1 MTNKNEFPGAYVP
14 RRLARPKKRRGLIAL
29 FSTIALVVVAA
40 VVASTYVANLAET
53 FNSKTRVIGQAFPD
67 EQSRPVKNPDDGSL
81 NFLLLGVDHGAE
93 GTKTSDLLQAG
104 GTDQRSDSMMLM
116 HIPEDRKG
124 VYVMSIMRDLY
135 TDIPGYGS
143 HKINSAMALG
153 GVPLVVQTVE
163 GLFETKIDHV
173 AMVDFEGFKD
183 LTTALGGV
191 SVNNDI
197 EFSSTDSK
205 KYHYPV
211 GDIVL
216 EGNKALRFV
225 RERKP
230 FVDGDY
236 QRVRNQQKFIKAV
249 MDELLSKDTLTNPST
264 VFEIIDK
271 VSPYLALDDGLD
283 AATAAG
289 IGLQLKDLRS
299 SGIKMFTLPT
309 AGIGTSPDGQS
320 IVERDEQAIVDIGKA
335 LRTDT
340 FKTYLDSADLSQ

>member
-1 MTNKNEFPGAYVP
+1 MSNKKEFPGEYVP
-14 RRLARPKKRRGLIAL
+14 RRLARPKKRRGLFVL
-29 FSTIALVVVAA
+29 LSTIAVVLVAA

-53 FNSKTRVIGQAFPD
+53 FNSKTRVIGEAFPD
-67 EQSRPVKNPDDGSL
+67 EQDRPVKNPDDGSL
-81 NFLLLGVDHGAE
+81 NFLLLGVDHGAD
-93 GTKTSDLLQAG
+93 GTETSDLLQAG

-163 GLFETKIDHV
+163 GMLDTKIDHV

-191 SVNNDI
+191 TVNNDI
-197 EFSSTDSK
+197 EFDSTDSK
-205 KYHYPV
+205 KHHYPV

-249 MDELLSKDTLTNPST
+249 MDELLSKDTLTNPAT
-264 VFEIIDK
+264 VFEVIDK

-320 IVERDEQAIVDIGKA
+320 IVERDEQALVDIGKA

-340 FKTYLDSADLSQ
+340 FKTYLNSADLSQ

>member
-1 MTNKNEFPGAYVP
+1 LSNKKEFPGEYVP
-14 RRLARPKKRRGLIAL
+14 RRLARPKKRRGLFVL
-29 FSTIALVVVAA
+29 LSTVAVVVVAV
-40 VVASTYVANLAET
+40 VVASTYVASLAET
-53 FNSKTRVIGQAFPD
+53 FNSKTRVIGEAFPD
-67 EQSRPVKNPDDGSL
+67 EQDRPVKNPDDGSL
-81 NFLLLGVDHGAE
+81 NFLLLGVDHGAD
-93 GTKTSDLLQAG
+93 GTETSDLLQAG

-163 GLFETKIDHV
+163 GMLDTKIDHV

-191 SVNNDI
+191 TVNNDI
-197 EFSSTDSK
+197 EFNSTDSK
-205 KYHYPV
+205 KHHYPV

-216 EGNKALRFV
+216 EGNRALRFV

-249 MDELLSKDTLTNPST
+249 MDELLSKDTLTNPAT
-264 VFEIIDK
+264 IFEVIDK
-271 VSPYLALDDGLD
+271 VSPYLALDDGFD

-320 IVERDEQAIVDIGKA
+320 IVERDEQALVDIGEA

>member
-1 MTNKNEFPGAYVP
+1 M
-14 RRLARPKKRRGLIAL
+14 LL
-29 FSTIALVVVAA
+29 STIAVVLVAA

-53 FNSKTRVIGQAFPD
+53 FNSKTRVIGEAFPD
-67 EQSRPVKNPDDGSL
+67 EQDRPVKNPDDGSL
-81 NFLLLGVDHGAE
+81 NFLLLGVDHGAD
-93 GTKTSDLLQAG
+93 GTETSDLLQAG

-163 GLFETKIDHV
+163 GMLDTKIDHV

-191 SVNNDI
+191 TVNNDI
-197 EFSSTDSK
+197 EFDSTDSK
-205 KYHYPV
+205 KHHYPV

-249 MDELLSKDTLTNPST
+249 MDELLSKDTLTNPAT
-264 VFEIIDK
+264 VFEVIDK

-320 IVERDEQAIVDIGKA
+320 IVERDEQALVDIGKA

-340 FKTYLDSADLSQ
+340 FKTYLNSADLSQ